1 MKRPRFFTW
10 RKGKYNMKQQL
21 VRVAAAVPQVHLAS
35 PKKNAAEILEIV
47 RQNTDANVILFPE
60 LCLTGYTCGDLFN
73 QSLLIDETRSQ
84 LLWLAKTIWQETGY
98 KGLIVVG
105 APVRAD
111 QQLFNCAV
119 YLYQGKPV
127 AVLPK
132 INLPNYGEFNEKRW
146 FVPAS
151 HRRSDT
157 LRWKTEQ
164 GWLEI
169 PFGEDILLADQEENV
184 VIGLDVCEDLWVPAP
199 PSGFA
204 CMAGANLILNP
215 SASNETA
222 GKQEYRRQLVNMQ
235 SARCCCGYV
244 YVSAGPSESTTDL
257 LFSGH
262 TLICECGEVLAE
274 AMYPKAGNVVNG
286 VLDLERSRNER
297 VGRAS
302 FVDISQ
308 APAHRII
315 HLDENLICTEEQ
327 VDEALRLRP
336 LEKLPFVPS
345 DEAKRNVLC
354 ADTARIQAMGLAQR
368 LAKTGLKRAVVGLS
382 GGLDSTLAFIAA
394 VQAMEEL
401 GRSPRDVLAVS
412 MPCVGTTKRTH
423 SNGAEL
429 ARLMGAEYR
438 EIDIRKAVEQHLD
451 DLSHPRDLYDVTFEN
466 TQARERTQILM
477 DLANQEAGLVVGT
490 GDLSELALG
499 WCTYNGDQMS
509 MYAVNASLPK
519 TFIKAMV
526 KWHAE
531 QKPELAPVLLDIL
544 DTPVSPELLPVA
556 EDGSMVQKTEDSIG
570 KYDLHDFALY
580 HMMKHGYEP
589 KRIFRMAC
597 LAWPEI
603 PEETIRG
610 TLTTFYKRF
619 FSQQFKRSCMPD
631 GVKAGPISLSPRGDW
646 RMPSDADSE
655 VFLDF

>member
-1 MKRPRFFTW
+1 
-10 RKGKYNMKQQL
+10 MKQQL
-21 VRVAAAVPQVHLAS
+21 VRVAAAVPYVHLAS
-35 PKKNAAEILEIV
+35 PKKNAAEILKIV
-47 RQNTDANVILFPE
+47 EQNREANVILFPE
-60 LCLTGYTCGDLFN
+60 LSLTGYTCGDLFN
-73 QSLLIDETRSQ
+73 QSLLIDEARSQ
-84 LLWLAKTIWQETGY
+84 VLWLAKAVWQQLHYE
-98 KGLIVVG
+98 GLVVVG
-105 APVRAD
+105 APIRAD

-119 YLYQGKPV
+119 YLYKGKPV

-146 FVPAS
+146 FVPAN

-157 LRWKTEQ
+157 LRWHTEE

-169 PFGEDILLADQEENV
+169 PFGEDILLSDCDENV

-222 GKQEYRRQLVNMQ
+222 GKSAYRRQLVNMQ

-244 YVSAGPSESTTDL
+244 YVSAGASESTTDL

-262 TLICECGEVLAE
+262 TLVCECGEVLAE
-274 AMYPKAGNVVNG
+274 AMYPKAGSAVHG

-308 APAHRII
+308 APAHRQVR
-315 HLDENLICTEEQ
+315 LDGSLVCAQEK
-327 VDEALRLRP
+327 VDDALHLRP
-336 LEKLPFVPS
+336 LERLPFVPS
-345 DEAKRNVLC
+345 DPEELAQKC
-354 ADTARIQAMGLAQR
+354 AETARIQAMGLAQR
-368 LAKTGLKRAVVGLS
+368 LEKTGLKRAVIGLS

-394 VQAMEEL
+394 VDAMKEL

-412 MPCVGTTKRTH
+412 MPCVGTTRRTH

-429 ARLMGAEYR
+429 CRLMGAEYR
-438 EIDIRKAVEQHLD
+438 EVDIRKAVEQHLD
-451 DLSHPRDLYDVTFEN
+451 DLGHPRDLYDVTFEN

-477 DLANQEAGLVVGT
+477 DLANQEGGLVVGT

-509 MYAVNASLPK
+509 MYGVNGSLPK

-526 KWHAE
+526 RWHA
-531 QKPELAPVLLDIL
+531 QKDPQLAPVLLDIL

-556 EDGSMVQKTEDSIG
+556 EDGSMVQKTEDAIG

-589 KRIFRMAC
+589 QRIFRMAC
-597 LAWPEI
+597 LAWPEV
-603 PEETIRG
+603 PVETIRS

-619 FSQQFKRSCMPD
+619 FAQQFKRSCMPD

-646 RMPSDADSE
+646 RMPSDADPD

>member
-1 MKRPRFFTW
+1 
-10 RKGKYNMKQQL
+10 MKQQL
-21 VRVAAAVPQVHLAS
+21 VRVAAAVPRVHLAA
-35 PKKNAAEILEIV
+35 PEKNAAEILKIV
-47 RQNTDANVILFPE
+47 EENKNAHVILFPE
-60 LCLTGYTCGDLFN
+60 LCMTGYTCGDLFN
-73 QSLLIDETRSQ
+73 QSLLVDSAKTQ
-84 LLWLAKTIWQETGY
+84 LLRLAKDIWQKAGFG
-98 KGLIVVG
+98 GLVVVG

-119 YLYQGKPV
+119 YLYHGRPV

-151 HRRSDT
+151 HRRSSV
-157 LRWKTEQ
+157 LHWQTED
-164 GWLEI
+164 GSLEI
-169 PFGEDILLADQEENV
+169 PFGEDILLADHEENV

-199 PSGFA
+199 PSGLA

-222 GKQEYRRQLVNMQ
+222 GKREYRRQLVNMQ

-244 YVSAGPSESTTDL
+244 YVSAGPTESTTDL

-262 TLICECGEVLAE
+262 TLICECGEVMQE
-274 AMYPKAGNVVNG
+274 AMYPAPGTAVHG
-286 VLDLERSRNER
+286 VLDLERARNER

-302 FVDISQ
+302 FVDISE
-308 APAHRII
+308 APDHRMVK
-315 HLDENLICTEEQ
+315 LEGSLVCTDEQ
-327 VDEALRLRP
+327 VDDALKLRP
-336 LEKLPFVPS
+336 LEKLPFVPQ
-345 DEAKRNVLC
+345 DPAKLNALC
-354 ADTARIQAMGLAQR
+354 EETACIQAMGLAQR
-368 LAKTGLKRAVVGLS
+368 LEKTGLKRAVIGLS

-394 VQAMEEL
+394 VQAMEKL
-401 GRSPRDVLAVS
+401 GRSPKDVLAVS

-429 ARLMGAEYR
+429 CRLMGAEYR
-438 EIDIRKAVEQHLD
+438 EIDIRKAVEQHLQ
-451 DLSHPRDLYDVTFEN
+451 DLGHARDLYDVTFEN

-477 DLANQEAGLVVGT
+477 DLANQEGGLVVGT

-499 WCTYNGDQMS
+499 WCTYNGDHMS
-509 MYAVNASLPK
+509 MYGVNGSLPK

-526 KWHAE
+526 KWHA
-531 QKPELAPVLLDIL
+531 QRDPRLAPVLLDIL

-603 PEETIRG
+603 PEETIRS

-646 RMPSDADSE
+646 RMPSDADPE